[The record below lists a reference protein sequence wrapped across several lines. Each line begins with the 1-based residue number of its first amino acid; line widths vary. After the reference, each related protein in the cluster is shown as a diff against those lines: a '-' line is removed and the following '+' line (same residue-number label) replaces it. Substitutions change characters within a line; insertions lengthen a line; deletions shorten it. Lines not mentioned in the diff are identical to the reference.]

1 MSSVNAR
8 SAGLGELNNGERG
21 KFQSKPVISRV
32 IRYGSFERMGVGNW
46 LRIGRDIRG
55 VRSQGQPVPSERRI
69 GADDRPADSGSIHG
83 GYETGCG
90 ECALGHHRSDGW
102 RCWSGVPN
110 EQRNRLDKSGV
121 DMKKTDAESDVKIFR
136 VRSEDAF
143 NLPEFRNLIEEAF
156 SGGIPVDSETAV
168 LELSRLIEHPSLNII
183 VAKEDGKMKGLS
195 IAMLP
200 SCLLF

>member
-1 MSSVNAR
+1 
-8 SAGLGELNNGERG
+8 
-21 KFQSKPVISRV
+21 
-32 IRYGSFERMGVGNW
+32 
-46 LRIGRDIRG
+46 
-55 VRSQGQPVPSERRI
+55 
-69 GADDRPADSGSIHG
+69 
-83 GYETGCG
+83 
-90 ECALGHHRSDGW
+90 
-102 RCWSGVPN
+102 
-110 EQRNRLDKSGV
+110 
-121 DMKKTDAESDVKIFR
+121 MKKTDAESDVKIFR

-200 SCLLF
+200 SCLLFQDPQVYHFFSKGSREMREMLMARTIEFFKIHKYETFIGSTFRPDKGKAFQRLFRSAGRSELIASSFRFKMEDTS